1 MDWGDGR
8 VVSVGDAVDGGGHCD
23 ACGCDFENGLVTGIA
38 LKKYGSED
46 ERLISVCE
54 SCFEDVTS
62 DMGVALTPGAK
73 FLVLT
78 DLSYIS
84 GL

>member
-1 MDWGDGR
+1 VDWGEGR
-8 VVSVGDAVDGGGHCD
+8 VLSVRDAADGGGHCD
-23 ACGCDFENGLVTGIA
+23 ACESDFERGLVTGIA
-38 LKKYGSED
+38 LKKYGREN
-46 ERLISVCE
+46 EQLISVCE

-62 DMGVALTPGAK
+62 DMGVAAAPGAK

-84 GL
+84 AL